1 MVFAPLCANKGSIS
15 IAGGAAAKGGGANGA
30 FQKFRP
36 RSLNG
41 VEPNHLGRHLTI
53 TIPILYCT
61 SRRLNGLTP
70 NHAIIIKP

>member
-41 VEPNHLGRHLTI
+41 VEANHLGRHLTI
-53 TIPILYCT
+53 TILILYC
-61 SRRLNGLTP
+61 RRLNGLTP